1 MSPKTSRKS
10 STGKGAYQDRQGL
23 TPRRIVGLVLTAL
36 VLVFIFE
43 NTQHTR
49 IRLLIPLVTMPLWLA
64 LLGTAV
70 VGAVCGAI
78 FMSRRG

>member
-1 MSPKTSRKS
+1 MSPKTSRK
-10 STGKGAYQDRQGL
+10 TGTGGGAYQDRRGV
-23 TPRRIVGLVLTAL
+23 TPRRIAGLVLAAL

-43 NTQHTR
+43 NTQHTK
-49 IRLLIPLVTMPLWLA
+49 IRLLIPLVTMPQWLA